1 MTRAEAATHSPWI
14 NAVARMSG
22 RDGKGARIQA
32 MRRLLSQLDYANKD
46 TDLVATPDPLLVGR
60 ASQLFEDHE

>member
-1 MTRAEAATHSPWI
+1 
-14 NAVARMSG
+14 
-22 RDGKGARIQA
+22 

-60 ASQLFEDHE
+60 ASQPFEDHE